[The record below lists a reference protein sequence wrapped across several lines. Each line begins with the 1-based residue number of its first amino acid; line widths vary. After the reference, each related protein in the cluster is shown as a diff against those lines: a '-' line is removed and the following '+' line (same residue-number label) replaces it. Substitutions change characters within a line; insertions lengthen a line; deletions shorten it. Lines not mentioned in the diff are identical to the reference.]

1 MIQLHSI
8 QNNENSE
15 ANDVNDSFQNVN
27 ETRAKKP
34 CWRICRRPWFWFSCL
49 ILLFI
54 LVDSVFELIIEKSLM
69 HDNHWIAMKVLDLS
83 LAICVYLQSAK
94 M

>member
-1 MIQLHSI
+1 MQQLTKIQSNETNE
-8 QNNENSE
+8 NNE
-15 ANDVNDSFQNVN
+15 ANDSFQLVH
-27 ETRAKKP
+27 ETEAKRP

-54 LVDSVFELIIEKSLM
+54 LTDSLCELIIEKSLM
-69 HDNHWIAMKVLDLS
+69 GDNHWIAMKVLDLS